1 MSEISSLTELLAV
14 YNTLSPVAAKKE
26 LTHIDRQARAFIG
39 RSSFLV
45 IATAD
50 ADGWPDASP
59 RGDASGFVTVEDDAR
74 LLMPDRPGNNRV
86 DSFKNLVANPRI
98 GMLFF
103 VPGHLHSL
111 RINGEARILTDA
123 TLCERFAVNGRPAR
137 AVVEVTARQVYF
149 HCGKSLIRAKL
160 WSTEHWPSREGLA
173 SLGRAIADQVPGL
186 DAFSLR
192 LLLTPPARVTRSRR
206 ASNCFKLRHHTVCF
220 ATPLQHISGPAC
232 VRVATGRLPP
242 SAPSYANACGHG
254 RFAASAA
261 LPPPWNRASAAIR
274 RSILNRRVCQPES
287 SDSIHSD

>member
-1 MSEISSLTELLAV
+1 MDFLASLATTVFTEVWIIAASGKLGKGRQMSEITNLSELSAV
-14 YNTLSPVAAKKE
+14 YATLSPLAKKKE

-59 RGDASGFVTVEDDAR
+59 RGDPPGFVTIEDNTQ

-103 VPGHLHSL
+103 VPGHQHLL
-111 RINGEARILTDA
+111 RINGRARILTDE

-137 AVVEVTARQVYF
+137 AVVEVTTQQVFF

-160 WSTEHWPSREGLA
+160 WSPELWPSCEGLA

-186 DAFSLR
+186 DADLAEEVVAESIRER
-192 LLLTPPARVTRSRR
+192 L
-206 ASNCFKLRHHTVCF
+206 
-220 ATPLQHISGPAC
+220 
-232 VRVATGRLPP
+232 
-242 SAPSYANACGHG
+242 Y
-254 RFAASAA
+254 
-261 LPPPWNRASAAIR
+261 
-274 RSILNRRVCQPES
+274 
-287 SDSIHSD
+287 